1 LIRYITITQF
11 SKKLTLKKP
20 IFESVMLLE
29 KLLEFFNLKGE
40 LEDFNKTHNLI
51 EKDIVFKG
59 TNLWILI
66 FAILV
71 ASVGLNTN
79 STAVIIGAMLI
90 SPLMGPIIGMGYSVA
105 TYNFTML
112 RKAIKNFSFA
122 VGASILTSTI
132 YFIISPVSTAH
143 SELLA
148 RTSPTIY
155 DVLIAFFGGLACIV
169 AISSKQKGNVIAGA
183 AIATALM
190 PPLCTA
196 GYGLATGQFNYF
208 FGAFYLFTINTVFIA
223 LGSVIV
229 CQLAKFPILTLIS
242 TRRKKQVNQII
253 SLVIVI
259 TLLPSLYFGYL
270 LVKKEKFNENAN
282 RFVKRVN
289 IFEGNYLL
297 KSEINSNEHS
307 IHLIYGGNDLNEKN
321 KAQIN
326 QIAKDFSLAE
336 SKIIIEQGLSTINDM
351 SDAEIMKDIEMNQL
365 KIKLQMVQKDLD
377 SLANVNQIGQ
387 QLLREIKPLFK
398 EVNAVIYSETTE
410 IQSDKSV
417 PLSVLIIQGEAI
429 KPEDQANIK
438 QWLEARLNRNNIKIF
453 YE

>member
-1 LIRYITITQF
+1 
-11 SKKLTLKKP
+11 
-20 IFESVMLLE
+20 MLLE

-40 LEDFNKTHNLI
+40 LEDFNKTHDQI

-105 TYNFTML
+105 TYNFSML
-112 RKAIKNFSFA
+112 RKAIKNFAFA

-132 YFIISPVSTAH
+132 YFFISPVSTAH

-229 CQLAKFPILTLIS
+229 CQLSKFPILTLIS

-259 TLLPSLYFGYL
+259 TLLPSIYFGYL
-270 LVKKEKFNENAN
+270 LVQKEKFNENAT

-297 KSEINSNEHS
+297 KSDINSKDFS
-307 IHLIYGGNDLNEKN
+307 IHLVFGGNDLNESHKRHI
-321 KAQIN
+321 K
-326 QIAKDFSLAE
+326 QIAKDFNLSN

-351 SDAEIMKDIEMNQL
+351 DDNEIMKEVELNQL
-365 KIKLQMVQKDLD
+365 KMKLQMVQKNMD
-377 SLANVNQIGQ
+377 SLEKSKLLGQ
-387 QLLREIKPLFK
+387 QLLKEIKPLYS
-398 EVNAVIYSETTE
+398 EINSVIYSETYE
-410 IQSDKSV
+410 FDSIQKM
-417 PLSVLIIQGEAI
+417 PLSLLIIKGDLI
-429 KPEDQANIK
+429 KEEDKKHIK
-438 QWLEARLNRNNIKIF
+438 QWLKARLNNNQVKIL
-453 YE
+453 YME

>member
-1 LIRYITITQF
+1 
-11 SKKLTLKKP
+11 
-20 IFESVMLLE
+20 MLLE

-40 LEDFNKTHNLI
+40 LEDFNKTHDQI

-105 TYNFTML
+105 TYNFSML
-112 RKAIKNFSFA
+112 RKAIKNFAFA

-132 YFIISPVSTAH
+132 YFFISPVSTAH

-169 AISSKQKGNVIAGA
+169 AISSRQKGNVIAGA

-259 TLLPSLYFGYL
+259 TLLPSIYFGYL
-270 LVKKEKFNENAN
+270 LVQKEKFNENAT

-297 KSEINSNEHS
+297 KSDVNSKDFS
-307 IHLIYGGNDLNEKN
+307 IHLVFGGNDLNESHKRHI
-321 KAQIN
+321 K
-326 QIAKDFSLAE
+326 QIAKDFNLSN

-351 SDAEIMKDIEMNQL
+351 NDNEIMKEVELNQL
-365 KIKLQMVQKDLD
+365 KMKLQMVQKNMD
-377 SLANVNQIGQ
+377 SLEKSKLLGQ
-387 QLLREIKPLFK
+387 QLLKEIKPLYS
-398 EVNAVIYSETTE
+398 EINSVIYSETYE
-410 IQSDKSV
+410 FDSIQQM
-417 PLSVLIIQGEAI
+417 PLSLLIIKGDLI
-429 KPEDQANIK
+429 KEEDKKHIK
-438 QWLEARLNRNNIKIF
+438 QWLKARLNKNYVKIL
-453 YE
+453 YVE

>member
-1 LIRYITITQF
+1 
-11 SKKLTLKKP
+11 
-20 IFESVMLLE
+20 MLLE

-40 LEDFNKTHNLI
+40 LEDFNKTHDQI

-105 TYNFTML
+105 TYNFSML
-112 RKAIKNFSFA
+112 RKAIKNFAFA

-132 YFIISPVSTAH
+132 YFFISPVSTAH

-259 TLLPSLYFGYL
+259 TLLPSIYFGYL
-270 LVKKEKFNENAN
+270 LVQKEKFNENAT

-297 KSEINSNEHS
+297 KSDVNSKDFL
-307 IHLIYGGNDLNEKN
+307 IHLVFGGNDLNESHKRHI
-321 KAQIN
+321 K
-326 QIAKDFSLAE
+326 QIAKDFNLSN
-336 SKIIIEQGLSTINDM
+336 SKIIIEQGLSTINYMD
-351 SDAEIMKDIEMNQL
+351 DNEIMKEVELNQL
-365 KIKLQMVQKDLD
+365 KMKLQMVQKNMD
-377 SLANVNQIGQ
+377 SLEKNKLLGQ
-387 QLLREIKPLFK
+387 QLLKEIKPLYS
-398 EVNAVIYSETTE
+398 EINSLIYSETYE
-410 IQSDKSV
+410 FDSIQQM
-417 PLSVLIIQGEAI
+417 PLSLLIIKGDLTKE
-429 KPEDQANIK
+429 EDKKQIK
-438 QWLEARLNRNNIKIF
+438 QWLKARLNKKNVKIL
-453 YE
+453 YME